1 MDQADHR
8 AYLFAFSR
16 VKGIGPVRLRG
27 LQSRF
32 PSLAEAWHASQ
43 GELLAAGLDQKSA
56 QALVAA
62 RRDFQPQAEMERL
75 ALTGIQVIT
84 WDDAEYPRLL
94 KQIDDPPPV
103 LYVRGQLTDADTWA
117 VGIVGT
123 RGASVY
129 GRQVTERLAG
139 ELAQNQITVISGM
152 ARGIDACAHQAALK
166 AGGRTIAVLG
176 CGVDVV
182 YPPEHDKLAQ
192 QIIEH
197 GALVSDYP
205 PGTQPDAVNFP
216 PRNRII
222 SGMSLGVAVV
232 EADERS
238 GALITS
244 DFAAEQGRDVFAVP
258 GNILSRASRGTNRLI
273 QKGAKL
279 VTSTRDILEELNLH
293 MVASHVATQ
302 EIAPENDIERQ
313 LMAKLSHEPAL
324 TDDLVNELSMPTE
337 VVTSTLA
344 LMELKGMVRQAGG
357 SSYVLARE
365 SRNPYEV
372 TK

>member
-1 MDQADHR
+1 MDQSEARD
-8 AYLFAFSR
+8 YLYAFSR
-16 VKGIGPVRLRG
+16 VKGIGPVRLRA
-27 LQSRF
+27 LQSHF
-32 PSLAEAWHASQ
+32 PSLADAWQASQ
-43 GELLAAGLDQKSA
+43 NELLAAGLDQKSA
-56 QALVAA
+56 LALLAA
-62 RRDFQPQAEMERL
+62 RKDIHPHDEL
-75 ALTGIQVIT
+75 ACLAPTGIQVIT
-84 WDDAEYPRLL
+84 WDDPDYPKLL

-103 LYVRGQLTDADTWA
+103 LYVRGRLTDADAWA
-117 VGIVGT
+117 VSVVGT

-129 GRQVTERLAG
+129 GRQVTERLVT
-139 ELAQNQITVISGM
+139 ELAQNQITIISGM
-152 ARGIDACAHQAALK
+152 ARGIDACAHHAALK

-192 QIIEH
+192 QISEQ

-222 SGMSLGVAVV
+222 SGMSLGVVV
-232 EADERS
+232 IEAGERS

-258 GNILSRASRGTNRLI
+258 GNILNHASKGPNRLI

-293 MVASHVATQ
+293 MVASHVAAQ
-302 EIAPENDIERQ
+302 EIVPENDIERQ
-313 LMAKLSHEPAL
+313 LMARLSHEPVL
-324 TDDLVNELSMPTE
+324 TDDLVNALNLPTE

-344 LMELKGMVRQAGG
+344 LMELKGMVRQASG
-357 SSYVLARE
+357 SSYILARE
-365 SRNPYEV
+365 SRTPYEV